1 MRPECIKAVSAV
13 LGRDARPS
21 ELAEIE
27 SRLSNEIQRMAR
39 HDREAILS
47 MTPAE
52 RVQKAAE
59 NAAAELVAD
68 AELKAQRKIY
78 QVEAQAKLR
87 TYVDTDHVNALD
99 KIKDILDFSPKGSG
113 RLSIY
118 SQAREIG
125 NMAFGNML
133 DTLQATNPKILG
145 LFEDQKGTL
154 DLIKE
159 LHGED
164 SGNPL
169 ARQGAKAFHE
179 TSENL
184 RQRFNRGGGDIG
196 KLESYDMP
204 HHHSHALI
212 VRAGRDAW
220 VKDIMPLLNRD
231 KYIKDDGSLMNDTEL
246 KSFLDEAFVTISTD
260 GANKKD
266 AGTATFGGSRANRG
280 NAHRQIH
287 FAGADAH
294 VKYWEKYGEQPLFG
308 VLQGHIKGIANDI
321 ALVET
326 MGPNADHGFKELLD
340 YAATKQKIAD
350 PVKAQGVDGRAK
362 GLETLYR
369 YVSGTNAGAANHAV
383 ANTMRGIRSVQ
394 TGAKLGSAIISSIT
408 DQATMFNTSLFNNIK
423 YKNVIAKEMELLRK
437 PEMREAARRAGLGLE
452 ATLSGLDRWGTEGLG
467 DSIGAAGK
475 FANASQKLTGAVMR
489 ASGLSQITDIRRQA
503 FSLEMMDVIGSL
515 TRKGFDQID
524 ESDRA
529 RFEKMGVTAEDW
541 SVWQKA
547 ETTDIRGKG
556 DSVLTPAD
564 IYRID
569 DALLGADA
577 AKLKDMAATKLAGV
591 VGDEARMAIIEP
603 SAKERAWMYGDSQAG
618 TAKGELLRSF
628 WQFKSFGIAMAMK
641 HISRG
646 MAQPTSTAKAAYL
659 SRHIVGTTLLGGV
672 AVLIGDL
679 LAGKDPR
686 DITTPA
692 FFGAAFTK
700 GGALGI
706 YGDFLYGGKTKYG
719 DTLSSVMLG
728 PTGQLVLQPFSIAAD
743 AITDMKEGKPADVG
757 GKAVQYIKGNT
768 PGASLWY
775 IKSAMDH
782 LIWQD
787 AMEFVSPGYL
797 QRMKRK
803 AMKDTG
809 QQYWWEPGENVPD
822 RAPNLEAAVG
832 E

>member
-39 HDREAILS
+39 QDREAILS

-52 RVQKAAE
+52 RVLKAAE
-59 NAAAELVAD
+59 KAAAELVAD

-87 TYVDTDHVNALD
+87 TYVDTDQANALD

-113 RLSIY
+113 RLSIF

-169 ARQGAKAFHE
+169 AKQGAKAFHD
-179 TSENL
+179 TSESL

-231 KYIKDDGSLMNDTEL
+231 KYVKDDGALMNDTEL
-246 KSFLDEAFVTISTD
+246 KSFLDEAYVTISTD
-260 GANKKD
+260 GANKRE
-266 AGTATFGGSRANRG
+266 AGTAKVGGSRANRG

-340 YAATKQKIAD
+340 YAATKQKMAD
-350 PVKAQGVDGRAK
+350 PAKAQGVDGRAK

-383 ANTMRGIRSVQ
+383 ANTMRGIRSIQ

-408 DQATMFNTSLFNNIK
+408 DQATMFNTALFNNLK
-423 YKNVIAKEMELLRK
+423 YKNVLAKEMELLRK

-467 DSIGAAGK
+467 DSIGVAGK

-524 ESDRA
+524 ESDRV
-529 RFEKMGVTAEDW
+529 RLEKMGVTAEDW
-541 SVWQKA
+541 AIWQKA
-547 ETTDIRGKG
+547 DTTDIRGNG
-556 DSVLTPAD
+556 DTVLTPAD

-618 TAKGELLRSF
+618 TVQGELARSF

-646 MAQPTSTAKAAYL
+646 MAQPTGTAKAAYL

-728 PTGQLVLQPFSIAAD
+728 PTGSLVLQPLSIAAE
-743 AITDMKEGKPADVG
+743 AVTDMKDGKPADVG
-757 GKAVQYIKGNT
+757 GKVVQYVKGNT

-787 AMEFVSPGYL
+787 AMEFASPGYL
-797 QRMKRK
+797 QRMKRR
-803 AMKDTG
+803 AQKDTG
-809 QQYWWEPGENVPD
+809 QQYWWEPGENLPE
-822 RAPNLEAAVG
+822 RAPDLAAMGG